1 MPQYVLLMKLT
12 EKGAAAI
19 ADAPRRI
26 DEAIARWEQLGGTM
40 TVFCAT
46 MGEYDYVAVGEA
58 LTDERAAA
66 FALALSQQ
74 GNVKTTTLR
83 GFTRQDLGV
92 MLEGVPADNEDDGRP
107 SVRRDEDEGRPSRRR
122 DEDDGRPSRRR
133 DEDDGRP
140 SVRRDEDDGRPSV
153 RREEPDEEPRPA
165 VKRPEEPDAPP
176 QEPSE

>member
-26 DEAIARWEQLGGTM
+26 DEAIVRWEQMGGTM

-58 LTDERAAA
+58 PTDERAAA

-83 GFTRQDLGV
+83 GFTRQDLAG
-92 MLEGVPADNEDDGRP
+92 MLEGIPVD
-107 SVRRDEDEGRPSRRR
+107 S
-122 DEDDGRPSRRR
+122 
-133 DEDDGRP
+133 EDDGRP

-153 RREEPDEEPRPA
+153 KRDEDDGRPSRKRDEDEGRPSRKRDEDDGRPSVKREEPDEEPRPA
-165 VKRPEEPDAPP
+165 VKRPEDPDAPP
-176 QEPSE
+176 PKPTK